1 MARGLP
7 KPGSSRDTIHDEG
20 AGAST
25 NVGEELP
32 SSSISLEIETDDGDG
47 DGEHDSD
54 LDAFGDLK
62 PGAKLGRYQIDGV
75 LGKGATGVVFLA
87 SHLVI
92 GKRVALKCLYPQHSS
107 SRNAVERFFREAKI
121 AATVEHPN
129 VIQVFDGGREKDV
142 LYLAMERLEGE
153 SLADRIDR
161 GKLSVDDALDLFLA
175 IMDGVSAVHERGVV
189 HRDLKP
195 DNIFLVASR
204 TGGAGV
210 PKVLDF
216 GISKLKEPGLR
227 ELTTLG
233 TVMGTP
239 FYMAPEQVTNSRDVD
254 ARADVYSLGV
264 MLYEALVGDVPYAEE
279 SVIEIFRRAQE
290 GDAAPLERARP
301 DVPAAVVRVVE
312 KAMRPRR
319 QDRFATVRD
328 MRDGLAAARTADT
341 KPSRERPSALPAE
354 DRRATVADLPPAR
367 DNRETIADVMSP
379 LHALPPQPRIEEA
392 VTPHALSASDDAP
405 ERPTVALLSTP
416 PLVPVPVVPEW
427 TWWALG
433 VAAAVTFVSIV
444 VAITAIATS

>member
-20 AGAST
+20 EGART
-25 NVGEELP
+25 NVVETLP
-32 SSSISLEIETDDGDG
+32 SSSISLEIETDDGED
-47 DGEHDSD
+47 DDSD

-92 GKRVALKCLYPQHSS
+92 GKRVALKCLYPQHST

-204 TGGAGV
+204 TGGSGI

-279 SVIEIFRRAQE
+279 SVIEIFRRAQA
-290 GDAAPLERARP
+290 GDAPPLERERP
-301 DVPAAVVRVVE
+301 DVPAPVVRVVE
-312 KAMRPRR
+312 KAMRPDRK
-319 QDRFATVRD
+319 DRFASVSD
-328 MRDGLAAARTADT
+328 MRDALATARAADT
-341 KPSRERPSALPAE
+341 KPSRERPSALPEE
-354 DRRATVADLPPAR
+354 DRRATVADLPPAP

-379 LHALPPQPRIEEA
+379 LHAPPPLRIEEA
-392 VTPHALSASDDAP
+392 VTPHSLSAREDPA
-405 ERPTVALLSTP
+405 ERPTLALLSAP
-416 PLVPVPVVPEW
+416 PLVPMRVVPEW

-444 VAITAIATS
+444 VAITALATS